1 MYEQNMSTTMGA
13 VEAAS
18 AESAS
23 QAVVAAVAAETGAD
37 PMTLEPLYGVLDPD
51 ALDALFAGDEST
63 PTAPPVRV
71 EFTYAGCAVSVTGNG
86 AVDVTELDH

>member
-1 MYEQNMSTTMGA
+1 MGA

>member
-1 MYEQNMSTTMGA
+1 MGA

-71 EFTYAGCAVSVTGNG
+71 ELTYAGCAVSVTGNG